1 MERNSRK
8 VFQGTVVSDK
18 MDKTVVVAVDT
29 FTTDRIY
36 KKRIK
41 KTSKFHV
48 HDEFMMKTIVL
59 KLAMLFASWKLDH
72 FQKLSFIV

>member
-8 VFQGTVVSDK
+8 VFTGTVVSDK

-29 FTTDRIY
+29 FATDRIY
-36 KKRIK
+36 KNGLRKHLN
-41 KTSKFHV
+41 FM
-48 HDEFMMKTIVL
+48 FMMKTIVL